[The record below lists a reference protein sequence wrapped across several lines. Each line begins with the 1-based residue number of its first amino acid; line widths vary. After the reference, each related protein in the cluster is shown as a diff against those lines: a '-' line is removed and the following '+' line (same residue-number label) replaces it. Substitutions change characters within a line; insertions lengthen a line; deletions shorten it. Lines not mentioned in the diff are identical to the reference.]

1 MSSDKF
7 SRRTRGVWV
16 VKAEPF
22 QAEGTPCCVLG
33 LDVGGG
39 SREVGGGPGGGSDS
53 FLARLMG
60 LAFLLKAGEPWS
72 GRDRV

>member
-7 SRRTRGVWV
+7 SRTDKGVWV
-16 VKAEPF
+16 GRRQSPSKQKEHPAVSWDWMLVGEPR
-22 QAEGTPCCVLG
+22 G
-33 LDVGGG
+33 
-39 SREVGGGPGGGSDS
+39 RWGPGGGSDS